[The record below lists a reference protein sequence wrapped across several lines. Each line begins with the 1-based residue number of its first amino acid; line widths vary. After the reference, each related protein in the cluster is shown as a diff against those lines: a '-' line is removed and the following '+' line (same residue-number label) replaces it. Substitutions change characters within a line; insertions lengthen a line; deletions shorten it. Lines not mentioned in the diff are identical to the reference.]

1 MPMKRPAYK
10 IDAGCPGSDL
20 AGGTAAALASA
31 SIIFKPTDSSYS
43 EKLLAHAKQLYDFAD
58 RYRGKYSDCITD
70 AQQYYNS

>member
-1 MPMKRPAYK
+1 
-10 IDAGCPGSDL
+10 
-20 AGGTAAALASA
+20 ASA

-70 AQQYYNS
+70 AQQYYNSWSGYKDELTWGAVWLYL